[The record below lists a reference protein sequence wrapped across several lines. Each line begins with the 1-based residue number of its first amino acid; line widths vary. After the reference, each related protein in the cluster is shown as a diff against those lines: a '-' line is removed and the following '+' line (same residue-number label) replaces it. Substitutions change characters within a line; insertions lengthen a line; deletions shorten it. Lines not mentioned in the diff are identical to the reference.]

1 MRQSFGFITG
11 RAGWF
16 CPCPS
21 QFVVIGADVLI
32 MPVLHPEALGNGADL
47 AKAQVKMPG
56 RLFAFIPSKPQNAR
70 PRPAFRLPWA
80 GV

>member
-1 MRQSFGFITG
+1 MRQSFGFITE

-21 QFVVIGADVLI
+21 QFAVIGADVLI

-47 AKAQVKMPG
+47 PEAKALVQV
-56 RLFAFIPSKPQNAR
+56 AA
-70 PRPAFRLPWA
+70 
-80 GV
+80 